1 MDYAPHLAQF
11 RRLLAM
17 VGSRGVGNP
26 GAACTDTLP
35 DRPFHIAP
43 EVYVGAQR
51 YAREIETVFRRAPL
65 VLGHAAMLPKPGDTL
80 VLDIIGQ
87 PLLLVRGRDQQ
98 IRGFLNV
105 CRHRGTRLCNN
116 GETGLQT
123 RNQFTCPYHSWTYGL
138 DGALKHVPL
147 EDGFPGLD
155 KTQYSLTPIQVDVRE
170 GVIFGIVDP
179 AAPPRA
185 IDPFLAGIEQDL
197 AVHGFGD
204 MQVFARAATKRKT
217 NWKLIMDAFL
227 ESYHVVRLHKNT
239 LGTFFRDNA
248 AVLDRVGPHLR
259 TLLPRTEF
267 AEVPALPESQW
278 DGRRHSTFAYMLYP
292 NTILVLSPDYTSLL
306 SLYPT
311 AVDETLFSHTM
322 LVPHAPATEK
332 ERDHWQRSF
341 DLIEGGV
348 FQAEDLFIAEQA
360 QIGMASGA
368 NKTMLYGRLEL
379 GIRALHEELDRW
391 TGLSSVTEVD
401 DPETA

>member
-17 VGSRGVGNP
+17 VQQPGS
-26 GAACTDTLP
+26 ACTDTLP

-43 EVYVGAQR
+43 EVYAGAAR

-65 VLGHAAMLPKPGDTL
+65 VLGHAAMLPKSGDTL
-80 VLDIIGQ
+80 TLDILGQ
-87 PLLLVRGRDQQ
+87 PLLLVRGRDGVL
-98 IRGFLNV
+98 RGFLNV

-116 GETGLQT
+116 GEPGTTGGIQT
-123 RNQFTCPYHSWTYGL
+123 RSQFTCPYHTWTYGL

-155 KTQYSLTPIQVDVRE
+155 KSNYGLTPIQLDARE
-170 GVIFGIVDP
+170 GVIFGIVD
-179 AAPPRA
+179 ANAPKMP

-204 MQVFARAATKRKT
+204 MQVFARAMTRRKT

-239 LGTFFRDNA
+239 LGSFFQDNA

-278 DGRRHSTFAYMLYP
+278 DGRRHSTFAYLLYP

-306 SLYPT
+306 SMYPT
-311 AVDETLFSHTM
+311 AVDETLFSHVM
-322 LVPHAPATEK
+322 LVPHAPTTEK

-341 DLIEGGV
+341 ELIEGGV

-391 TGLSSVTEVD
+391 TGLTSVTEV
-401 DPETA
+401 P

>member
-17 VGSRGVGNP
+17 VQQPGS
-26 GAACTDTLP
+26 ACTDALP

-43 EVYVGAQR
+43 EVYVGADR
-51 YAREIETVFRRAPL
+51 YAREIATVFRRAPL
-65 VLGHAAMLPKPGDTL
+65 VLGHAAMLPNAGDTL
-80 VLDIIGQ
+80 TLDIIGQ
-87 PLLLVRGRDQQ
+87 PLLLSRGRDGE

-116 GETGLQT
+116 GETGIARRSQV
-123 RNQFTCPYHSWTYGL
+123 TCPYHNWVYDL
-138 DGALKHVPL
+138 DGRLRHVPL
-147 EDGFPGLD
+147 EEGFPGLD
-155 KTQYSLTPIQVDVRE
+155 KSRYSLTPIQTDVRE

-179 AAPPRA
+179 DAPPLA
-185 IDPFLAGIEQDL
+185 LDPFLAGMEQDL
-197 AVHGFGD
+197 AVHGFGG
-204 MQVFARAATKRKT
+204 MQVFARALTRRKT

-227 ESYHVVRLHKNT
+227 ESYHVVRLHKAT
-239 LGTFFRDNA
+239 LAGFFRDNA
-248 AVLDRVGPHLR
+248 AVLDRLGPHLR

-267 AEVPALPESQW
+267 AEVPALPESAW
-278 DGRRHSTFAYMLYP
+278 DGRRHSTFAYLLYP

-306 SLYPT
+306 SMYP
-311 AVDETLFSHTM
+311 AAADETLFSHIM
-322 LVPHAPATEK
+322 LTPHAPASEK

-360 QIGMASGA
+360 QIGMTSGA
-368 NKTMLYGRLEL
+368 NKTMLYGRLEI

-391 TGLSSVTEVD
+391 TGLTSVTEL
-401 DPETA
+401 PA

>member
-17 VGSRGVGNP
+17 VGNP

-35 DRPFHIAP
+35 DRPFHMPP
-43 EVYVGAQR
+43 EVYTGTAR
-51 YAREIETVFRRAPL
+51 YAREIDTVFRRAPL
-65 VLGHAAMLPKPGDTL
+65 VLGHAGLLPKPGDTL
-80 VLDIIGQ
+80 TLDIIGQ
-87 PLLLVRGRDQQ
+87 PLLLSHGRDGL

-116 GETGLQT
+116 GETGLQK
-123 RNQFTCPYHSWTYGL
+123 RSQFTCPYHTWTYGL

-155 KTQYSLTPIQVDVRE
+155 KSRYGLTPIQTDVRE

-179 AAPPRA
+179 DASLP

-197 AVHGFGD
+197 AVHGFGG
-204 MQVFARAATKRKT
+204 MQVFTRAVTKRKT

-227 ESYHVVRLHKNT
+227 ESYHVVRLHKST
-239 LGTFFRDNA
+239 LGTFFQDNA
-248 AVLDRVGPHLR
+248 AVLDHVGPHLR

-267 AEVPALPESQW
+267 AEVPALPESEW
-278 DGRRHSTFAYMLYP
+278 DGRRHSTFAYLLYP

-306 SLYPT
+306 SMYPT

-322 LVPHAPATEK
+322 LVPHSPRDEK

-360 QIGMASGA
+360 QIGMNSGA

-391 TGLSSVTEVD
+391 TGLTSVTDVA
-401 DPETA
+401 P